1 MNNMTRLSVLFAL
14 IASPAL
20 AATGPFFSLYNTDF
34 VTILGFLVFVG
45 VLVYFKV
52 PSILIEKL
60 DNRAAQIKSD
70 LDEARALREEAQTIL
85 ASYER
90 RQKEVAEQSARIV
103 AAARKDAA
111 AAAEQAKEDLKAS
124 VARRLQAAL
133 DQIASAEAGAVKEVR
148 DTAIS
153 VAVAVAAEVLAK
165 QMSATGANQLIDAA
179 IGEVEA
185 KLH

>member
-1 MNNMTRLSVLFAL
+1 
-14 IASPAL
+14 
-20 AATGPFFSLYNTDF
+20 
-34 VTILGFLVFVG
+34 
-45 VLVYFKV
+45 
-52 PSILIEKL
+52 
-60 DNRAAQIKSD
+60 
-70 LDEARALREEAQTIL
+70 
-85 ASYER
+85 
-90 RQKEVAEQSARIV
+90 AEQSARIV
-103 AAARKDAA
+103 AAAREDAA

-179 IGEVEA
+179 ISEVEA